1 VSIHC
6 ATRQHLATQLSVLS
20 TFDNPAILDEGKGAT
35 AQSMLE
41 PDDGGGHQVL
51 RGDDYSTPRMQ
62 PQPVHAM
69 KGRRVSHI
77 LHEMAA
83 KTPDE
88 LLLL

>member
-1 VSIHC
+1 MSDRKQSSASEKVD
-6 ATRQHLATQLSVLS
+6 A